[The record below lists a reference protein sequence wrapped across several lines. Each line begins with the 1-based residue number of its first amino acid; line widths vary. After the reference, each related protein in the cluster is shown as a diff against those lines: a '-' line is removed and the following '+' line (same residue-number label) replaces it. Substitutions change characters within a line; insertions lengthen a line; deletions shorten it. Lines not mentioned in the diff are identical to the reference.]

1 MQSPFSVLN
10 QVGLS
15 PVTATGDIA
24 VAASTHRL
32 ALTDDESMKW
42 FSPHN
47 PLLWFG
53 GILAVTLGFGAV
65 SGSVRLGKAK
75 VSASVGKSS

>member
-1 MQSPFSVLN
+1 MLGQFSVFN

-15 PVTATGDIA
+15 PVTATGDVA
-24 VAASTHRL
+24 VPTHRV
-32 ALTDDESMKW
+32 AITDDDNMQW

-53 GILAVTLGFGAV
+53 GILAVTLGFAAV

-75 VSASVGKSS
+75 VSASVGKSSS